1 MSKEITRRKFIE
13 DVAKYCGAG
22 VAALGVLGPIRAH
35 AQSDVL
41 DTPIHSG
48 VWRMRDI
55 QLEQYGDFIKNAP
68 LPKDYFEK
76 KPEQMINGGAAV
88 NWSHL
93 HPNYYEQG
101 GKSLVGIVQATPLDK
116 NLKGDIKKAMKLVG
130 GFEKSLKKSD

>member
-48 VWRMRDI
+48 VWQDPYQAQHEHRRS
-55 QLEQYGDFIKNAP
+55 LARGRNRSSF
-68 LPKDYFEK
+68 F
-76 KPEQMINGGAAV
+76 GG
-88 NWSHL
+88 
-93 HPNYYEQG
+93 
-101 GKSLVGIVQATPLDK
+101 LD
-116 NLKGDIKKAMKLVG
+116 
-130 GFEKSLKKSD
+130 SCSQR